1 MSLPTPESSL
11 SMTDSLFSV
20 EDKTIVVTGGLGQI
34 GFEFAK
40 ELHARGA
47 KVAVFARD
55 VSPEKTERVFGS
67 LVSSDR
73 LAFFSVDITA
83 KETIETALDDVD
95 ALWGAPD
102 ALINNAGLD
111 TQPSSVSGPFEEFS
125 VETFREVVDVNLVG
139 TFLMT
144 QAVGARMRAASKG
157 GSIVNVGSIYGMLSP
172 VQDIYAYKEEDTGV
186 AFVKPVAYA
195 AAKSGIY
202 NFTRYCATY
211 WGKHGIRVN
220 TLTPS
225 GVARDTQDAKFVA
238 NYTGRIPIGR
248 MANADEFNGS
258 VVFLISD
265 ASTYMTGANLVVDGG
280 WTAW

>member
-1 MSLPTPESSL
+1 MSAGL
-11 SMTDSLFSV
+11 DALFSV
-20 EDKTIVVTGGLGQI
+20 ADKTVIVTGGLGQI
-34 GFEFAK
+34 GAEFVRA
-40 ELHARGA
+40 LHDRGA
-47 KVAVFARD
+47 RVAVFARN
-55 VSPEKTERVFGS
+55 VSSGKTAEVFGS
-67 LVSSDR
+67 LCESSR
-73 LAFFSVDITA
+73 IAFFPVDITV
-83 KETIETALDDVD
+83 KETIEKALDQLDD
-95 ALWGAPD
+95 LWGAPD

-111 TQPSSVSGPFEEFS
+111 TQPSDVSGPFEEFS
-125 VETFREVVDVNLVG
+125 VDTFRQVVDVNLVG

-144 QAVGARMRAASKG
+144 QAVGARMRAADKA

-172 VQDIYAYKEEDTGV
+172 VQDIYAYQAEDTGV
-186 AFVKPVAYA
+186 PFVKPVAYT

-211 WGKHGIRVN
+211 WGKHRIRVN

-225 GVARDTQDAKFVA
+225 GVGRDTQDAKFVA
-238 NYTGRIPIGR
+238 NYTARIPIGR
-248 MANADEFNGS
+248 MAKPDEFNGA